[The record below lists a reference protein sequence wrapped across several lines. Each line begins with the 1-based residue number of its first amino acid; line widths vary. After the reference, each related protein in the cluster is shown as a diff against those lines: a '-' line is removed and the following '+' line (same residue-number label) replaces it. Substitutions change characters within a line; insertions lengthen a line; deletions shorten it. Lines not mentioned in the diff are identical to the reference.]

1 MKDVV
6 RVGLRIPYELNTWL
20 ILEAE
25 KRGLTKNG
33 LVIQLLWNYFKER
46 GINDLNCSSTS
57 ND

>member
-20 ILEAE
+20 ILEAK

-33 LVIQLLWNYFKER
+33 LVIQLLWNYFMKGGEKEA
-46 GINDLNCSSTS
+46 
-57 ND
+57 